1 MSKLKEFFILNA
13 VFPLADKLMGTCAMK
28 WYRQICKMN
37 AWSKD
42 EITHWQN
49 EQLQAFVKHAYCH
62 TVYYKHVF
70 DELGLNPEDIKCAED
85 LKKLP
90 VINKDIVRD
99 HFDEIVPDNL
109 REFRYRKSRTGG
121 TTGEPMYYYCDENT
135 WGYVTANKIFSWK
148 STGYR
153 YGDAFVALGSASLFP
168 EKRNKVREMYDRL
181 RNEHGLNGMNLSDE
195 ICKKYVDYISKERI
209 RYIYGYA
216 ASVYLLTKYVSDNNI
231 DMTFVKAV
239 FTTSEKLTD
248 EYRQLIE
255 TTYQCGVMD
264 CYGAKDAGITAFEM
278 EKGCFNIGY
287 NVIAETINDID
298 ENTGTLLTTNFL
310 NYAFPLIRY
319 EFGDEAR
326 ISEIDSFNGQI
337 ITEVI
342 GRSSDVMRLGNGRN
356 VTGPG
361 FTILMKPFDIV
372 AYEVKQVGD
381 LSVELYLQPESAKF
395 SKEQESAIA
404 SKFHEYIGDDCKLN
418 IIYVDHFEPLKNGKR
433 RYFMN

>member
-1 MSKLKEFFILNA
+1 MSKLKESFILNVA
-13 VFPLADKLMGTCAMK
+13 FPLADKLMGTCAMK

-37 AWSKD
+37 TWSKD
-42 EITHWQN
+42 EITNWQN
-49 EQLQAFVKHAYCH
+49 EQLQAFVQNAYNH
-62 TVYYKHVF
+62 TVYYKRVF
-70 DELGLNPEDIKCAED
+70 DELRLKPEDIKCAED

-90 VINKDIVRD
+90 VINKDIVRE

-109 REFRYRKSRTGG
+109 KQFKYRESRTGG

-148 STGYR
+148 STGFC

-168 EKRNKVREMYDRL
+168 EKRNRVREIYDKL

-195 ICKKYVDYISKERI
+195 ICEKHVDYIRKKHIE
-209 RYIYGYA
+209 YIYGYA
-216 ASVYLLTKYVSDNNI
+216 ASVYLLTKYVAEKNMDL
-231 DMTFVKAV
+231 TFVKAV

-248 EYRQLIE
+248 EYRRLIE
-255 TTYQCGVMD
+255 ETYKCRVMD
-264 CYGAKDAGITAFEM
+264 CYGAKDAGITAFEV
-278 EKGCFNIGY
+278 ERGCLNIGY
-287 NVIAETINDID
+287 NVIAETINNMD
-298 ENTGTLLTTNFL
+298 NNSGTLLTTNFL

-319 EFGDEAR
+319 EFGDEACL
-326 ISEIDSFNGQI
+326 SENESFNGQI

-361 FTILMKPFDIV
+361 FTILMKPYDVV
-372 AYEVKQVGD
+372 AYEVKKVGE
-381 LSVELYLQPESAKF
+381 LSVELRIQPDSAKF
-395 SKEQESAIA
+395 SKEQEQSIV
-404 SKFHEYIGDDCKLN
+404 SKFHEYIGNDCKLN